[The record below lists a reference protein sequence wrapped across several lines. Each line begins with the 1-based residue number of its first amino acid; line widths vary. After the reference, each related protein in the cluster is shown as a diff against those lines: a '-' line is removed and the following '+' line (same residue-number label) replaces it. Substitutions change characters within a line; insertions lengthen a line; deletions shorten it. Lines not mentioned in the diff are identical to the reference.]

1 MGMRRDFILS
11 EEEKQRRKQR
21 IEENRQLSQSSSSMD
36 YYSPSINNYVSE
48 SIDEIDRVNLI
59 NKRYFS
65 FLNLFYLAFNGYR

>member
-1 MGMRRDFILS
+1 
-11 EEEKQRRKQR
+11 
-21 IEENRQLSQSSSSMD
+21 MD